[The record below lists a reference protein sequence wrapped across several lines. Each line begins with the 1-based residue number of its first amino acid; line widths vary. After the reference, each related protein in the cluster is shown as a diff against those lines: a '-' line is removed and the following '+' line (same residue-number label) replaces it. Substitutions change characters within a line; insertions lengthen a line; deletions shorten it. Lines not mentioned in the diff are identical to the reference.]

1 MNDKFV
7 AIKVKKE
14 IYESLVE
21 LKKVLIQKGYNS
33 FPKEF
38 LDSLKQENFDV
49 SKITF
54 GNMINLCRIGI
65 LHLYNYY
72 ENMRKYE

>member
-1 MNDKFV
+1 MSEKKKFV

-21 LKKVLIQKGYNS
+21 LKKVLIQRGYND

-38 LDSLKQENFDV
+38 LDFLDENNFDI

-54 GNMINLCRIGI
+54 GNMISLCNKVI
-65 LHLYNYY
+65 LFLYKKNV
-72 ENMRKYE
+72 